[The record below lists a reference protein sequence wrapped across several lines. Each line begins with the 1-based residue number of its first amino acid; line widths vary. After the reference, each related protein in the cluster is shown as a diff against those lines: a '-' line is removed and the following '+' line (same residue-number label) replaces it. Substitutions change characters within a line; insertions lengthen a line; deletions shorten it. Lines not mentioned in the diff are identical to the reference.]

1 MRVVVA
7 LFLVGIWL
15 DGAGTGVDTKILPR
29 PIAFFLQVSALFPL
43 AAHATIDYRAEGYDC
58 RTHLFTELDTRPYF
72 PIDTEDKENR
82 FNRVM
87 RFERHNAKTMHA
99 LDDYLV
105 ESHDRGNHD
114 DGIPR
119 DDRLGGV
126 RLMSLRIPIPKVGD
140 KLERWSRKP
149 LDAYPESERHEFYR
163 TPPSKIEARCVHPR

>member
-1 MRVVVA
+1 MRVLVA

-15 DGAGTGVDTKILPR
+15 DGVGTGIDTRILPR
-29 PIAFFLQVSALFPL
+29 AFAFFLQVSALFPL

-58 RTHLFTELDTRPYF
+58 KTHQFSELDTRPYF

-87 RFERHNAKTMHA
+87 RFERHNGKTMHV

-105 ESHDRGNHD
+105 DGHNRSAHA
-114 DGIPR
+114 DGIPES
-119 DDRLGGV
+119 DRIGGV
-126 RLMSLRIPIPKVGD
+126 RLMSLRIPIPNVGD

-149 LDAYPESERHEFYR
+149 LSFYPEKERHEFYR
-163 TPPSKIEARCVHPR
+163 TPSSKIEARCVRVQ